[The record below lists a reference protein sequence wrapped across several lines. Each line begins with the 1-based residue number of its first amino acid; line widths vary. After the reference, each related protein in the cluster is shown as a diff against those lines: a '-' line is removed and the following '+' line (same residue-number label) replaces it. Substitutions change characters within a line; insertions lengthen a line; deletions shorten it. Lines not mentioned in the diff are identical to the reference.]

1 MAIQV
6 QVDTR
11 LLLLYKAGLEG
22 VRLFD
27 EGESVWDAYR
37 GRSWPKDMIPEMTD
51 VSGLDVLAGG
61 LQQAKWR
68 PSSRA
73 LYNGYFRAW
82 TSFTIVHGC
91 KLMPA
96 EPVWL
101 TRWLVWM
108 ALHYAATTVGT
119 AAAAVVAV
127 HVLNGCAHPMQE
139 REIVHLLAGV
149 KAVGIVGSRAPK
161 YIVDSNFVVGMV
173 DLFLEKFPYFRSKW
187 FDPTRKNSDSVMWM
201 RGVALVLVGL
211 ELGVRPS
218 SLARLTSC
226 CWKRRLDGSVAVQI
240 DLAKNVK
247 NGKLFEVVLVQAP
260 GSFKDNY
267 SAISFMEEFI
277 FPFMEAQGQVAD
289 TSRCV
294 KLQHRTAHCDQCPH
308 LFASWSKAAKVK
320 GRQKAIRPSEVS
332 DMVKKWAVR
341 LDRDPKNYS
350 AVSLRRGSQSIA
362 AARKIDKKIR
372 KKHGGWQSKGNRMP
386 DVYTEVSKSK
396 QKKVGKAIH
405 DTVRRSKANRGKKVR
420 FDFEH

>member
-1 MAIQV
+1 MLCMLGMLCMN
-6 QVDTR
+6 VDLSEMIWEE
-11 LLLLYKAGLEG
+11 LLQGAEG
-22 VRLFD
+22 VKLFD
-27 EGESVWDAYR
+27 EGESTWDVYR
-37 GRSWPKDMIPEMTD
+37 GRSWPEDLIPEVTD
-51 VSGLDVLAGG
+51 VRGLDMLADG
-61 LQQAKWR
+61 LEQAKWR
-68 PSSRA
+68 PASRS
-73 LYNGYFRAW
+73 LYNSYFRAW
-82 TSFTIVHGC
+82 TSFSIVHEC
-91 KLMPA
+91 TLMPA
-96 EPVWL
+96 EPAWL
-101 TRWLVWM
+101 KRWLVWM

-127 HVLNGCAHPMQE
+127 HVLNGYAHPMQDK
-139 REIVHLLAGV
+139 EIGHLLAGV
-149 KAVGIVGSRAPK
+149 KAVGIVGSRAAK

-173 DLFLEKFPYFRSKW
+173 DLFLGEFPYFREKW
-187 FDPTRKNSDSVMWM
+187 FDPTKKNCDSVRWM

-260 GSFKDNY
+260 GAFKDNY
-267 SAISFMEEFI
+267 SAISFMEEFV

-294 KLQHRTAHCDQCPH
+294 KLHHRTAHCDQCPH
-308 LFASWSKAAKVK
+308 LFASWSKAAGEKE
-320 GRQKAIRPSEVS
+320 RRKAVRPSEVS

-362 AARKIDKKIR
+362 AAQRIDKKIR
-372 KKHGGWQSKGNRMP
+372 KKHGGWQS
-386 DVYTEVSKSK
+386 
-396 QKKVGKAIH
+396 
-405 DTVRRSKANRGKKVR
+405 
-420 FDFEH
+420 

>member
-1 MAIQV
+1 MN
-6 QVDTR
+6 VDLSEMIWEE
-11 LLLLYKAGLEG
+11 LLQGAEG
-22 VRLFD
+22 VKLFD
-27 EGESVWDAYR
+27 EGESTWDVYR
-37 GRSWPKDMIPEMTD
+37 GRSWPEDLIPEVTD
-51 VSGLDVLAGG
+51 VRGLDMLADG
-61 LQQAKWR
+61 LEQAKWR
-68 PSSRA
+68 PASRS
-73 LYNGYFRAW
+73 LYNSYFRAW
-82 TSFTIVHGC
+82 TSFSIVHEC
-91 KLMPA
+91 TLMPA
-96 EPVWL
+96 EPAWL
-101 TRWLVWM
+101 KRWLVWM

-127 HVLNGCAHPMQE
+127 HVLNGYAHPMQDK
-139 REIVHLLAGV
+139 EIGHLLAGV

-173 DLFLEKFPYFRSKW
+173 DLFLGEFPYFRERW
-187 FDPTRKNSDSVMWM
+187 FDPTRKNCDSVRWM

-277 FPFMEAQGQVAD
+277 FPFMESQGQVAD
-289 TSRCV
+289 TNRCV
-294 KLQHRTAHCDQCPH
+294 KLRHRTAHCDQCPH
-308 LFASWSKAAKVK
+308 LFASWSRSAREKVRK
-320 GRQKAIRPSEVS
+320 QAIRPSEVS

-362 AARKIDKKIR
+362 AARRIDKKIR

-386 DVYTEVSKSK
+386 DIYTEVSKSK

-405 DTVRRSKANRGKKVR
+405 DTVQRSKVNRGRKVR
-420 FDFEH
+420 FDFDH

>member
-1 MAIQV
+1 M
-6 QVDTR
+6 
-11 LLLLYKAGLEG
+11 
-22 VRLFD
+22 RLFD
-27 EGESVWDAYR
+27 EGESVWDVYR
-37 GRSWPKDMIPEMTD
+37 GRSWPKEMIPEMTD
-51 VSGLDVLAGG
+51 VRGLDVLAGG

-73 LYNGYFRAW
+73 VYNGYFRAW
-82 TSFTIVHGC
+82 VSFSIVHGC
-91 KLMPA
+91 TMMPA
-96 EPVWL
+96 ESEWL

-127 HVLNGCAHPMQE
+127 HVLNGYPHPMKEQ
-139 REIVHLLAGV
+139 EIVHLLAGV

-173 DLFLEKFPYFRSKW
+173 DLFLAEFPCFRSRW
-187 FDPTRKNSDSVMWM
+187 FDPTRRNSTSVMWM

-218 SLARLTSC
+218 SLSRLTSC

-247 NGKLFEVVLVQAP
+247 NGKLFEVILVRAP
-260 GSFKDNY
+260 GNFDSNY

-277 FPFMEAQGQVAD
+277 FPFMETQGQVAQPH
-289 TSRCV
+289 RCV
-294 KLQHRTAHCDQCPH
+294 KQDHRTAHCDQCPH
-308 LFASWSKAAKVK
+308 LFASWARSVNDGKRRKAV
-320 GRQKAIRPSEVS
+320 RPSEVS

-372 KKHGGWQSKGNRMP
+372 KQHGGWQSAGNRMP
-386 DVYTEVSKSK
+386 DIYTEVSKK
-396 QKKVGKAIH
+396 EQKKVGKAIH
-405 DTVRRSKANRGKKVR
+405 ATVRKSKANRGKKVQ